1 MKRSAYVGSLLIAL
15 FWMGLG
21 YFSLETCGQ
30 AAYVGLEII
39 QPKQIQVGSFFNG
52 EEVSVKAIFPCDC
65 DLALR
70 IWGPREDLKLL
81 RKGRVGRLWMN
92 VEQITFANIP
102 KAYLLW
108 TSRKPA
114 EDGGKSL
121 KELKFDYT
129 SVLAGTLQGEKP
141 EEEQFL
147 IQELVKLKE
156 HDNLYN
162 ISEGTIRT
170 QPLERSFLSQAEV
183 VLHLPAKIYPGSY
196 TLELIAFKEGKS
208 TLLKAYPLKVQLTG
222 LPAVLSNLATQ
233 NGVLYGV
240 LAVAIAALG
249 GLVMG
254 ICFSSRGGH

>member
-70 IWGPREDLKLL
+70 IWGPREDLKLM

-108 TSRKPA
+108 TSKKPA
-114 EDGGKSL
+114 EGGGKIL
-121 KELKFDYT
+121 KELKFDYA
-129 SVLAGTLQGEKP
+129 SVLAGSLQGKKP

-156 HDNLYN
+156 HDNLYH

-170 QPLERSFLSQAEV
+170 QPLGKGSLSQAEV
-183 VLHLPAKIYPGSY
+183 GLHLPAKIHPGSY
-196 TLELIAFKEGKS
+196 TLELIAFTGGKS

-222 LPAVLSNLATQ
+222 LPAALSNLATQ
-233 NGVLYGV
+233 NGVLFGV

-254 ICFSSRGGH
+254 IFFSSRGAH